1 MPLSLSSA
9 YLSDKW
15 RAGAGSAEFD
25 SGSLGGNSDYESDS
39 LATAMDDED
48 SSLQDD
54 SDDDYDDGDG
64 RVHGPTDSPFSKLL
78 KARMRQALNSDTRRD
93 NRDTQGDKPTTTVS
107 VSPIPDIAT
116 PAATTAGR
124 TAVAGN
130 MVDVRRLTPVSRA
143 VSSSGL
149 WSPSPGGAFGGA
161 SVRPS
166 PRSAEVASKAAAA
179 QAGWAEIRTKL
190 SEVLLA
196 ADE

>member
-48 SSLQDD
+48 SSLLDD

-78 KARMRQALNSDTRRD
+78 KARMRQALNSDTSRD
-93 NRDTQGDKPTTTVS
+93 RDTQGDKPVLS
-107 VSPIPDIAT
+107 VSPIPDIVT

-130 MVDVRRLTPVSRA
+130 MVDVTPVSRA

-149 WSPSPGGAFGGA
+149 WSPSPGGGGDL
-161 SVRPS
+161 VRPS
-166 PRSAEVASKAAAA
+166 PRSAEVASEAAAA
-179 QAGWAEIRTKL
+179 QAG
-190 SEVLLA
+190 
-196 ADE
+196 